1 MKKLFT
7 FLSVIALTLCG
18 VLPANA
24 QWNRYFVNEN
34 FDEITSLPST
44 LTYYSGASNNASK
57 AFIGRNGGQA
67 IKNGAINL
75 TGSGG
80 GSRGGELSLI
90 TTLSKEKLNVE
101 FDWKVTSAA
110 LGPKNSAGF
119 YFLGS
124 QSVWESYN
132 DVVLGVYM
140 TGSSG
145 KVHVW
150 NKDIVGPFKGV
161 GGSDSTVVV
170 WDLYQSFRRAGA
182 DAATVDSR
190 NESTATT
197 VTYAAGS
204 TYHILAEIDYTSHK
218 INLTITDKSNAENT
232 QTLSDIP
239 FVSNKVADFSR
250 IGVINSRSS
259 NEGNGLTVGYDMSID
274 NLNVYEVVPSLGK
287 TDITIKYQDLEG
299 GKIKDDLVIPQQEI
313 GVAYVLTSSDK
324 ASFPNGG
331 FYYAY
336 DPVATGTDTLIVSN
350 EAKEII
356 AKFVKNPVTAG
367 SYVWNGSV
375 SNVWNEYENNFQ
387 VGSAVLP
394 YQTQNEVEFSATEIQ
409 NDSVLVNQAIDLGDK
424 NVTISA
430 SGYTLSGTG
439 QLKGTGALVIKADSR
454 INLINNLDGGVELN
468 QGTLTIDHAD
478 AAKSIIAVSGTSL
491 EFNGS
496 FSKPISGFGG
506 TLSILATAK
515 TDFAQT
521 LTSTITGLD
530 KVVYTL
536 RNKGRVAYSS
546 TTATVP
552 NCDRMLEVNNVYTGS
567 VDVVNALS
575 ETAYFKTTV
584 VDWTATKL
592 HLGDNVRM
600 IYGTTGVAT
609 KDEATATTFTIGEL
623 SGSETSRLV
632 GGYVDARKTKYKIGS
647 LNTDATFSGV
657 IAPLTITRES
667 SDRYL
672 SKPHLS
678 IYKEGTGT
686 WTLTNNSP
694 DYRGNLFVN
703 DGTLIINGIICSQD
717 SIVNLETVQVEAAGH
732 LSGTGTIYAVSA
744 NVYGKLSGN
753 LTFGGAANLWAT
765 SETDIVVNGATA
777 DKVTVAGDLQYG
789 GKLVVTSK
797 NNPPAG
803 TYKIIQAAS
812 YLESSAELGFD
823 EVVLPSTNWT
833 FKWST
838 GELVYV
844 GGDASGI
851 NNAENDKVVKSVEYF
866 TVSGTKTLKDQ
877 KGFLIKV
884 TKFTDGSS
892 STTKAVNK

>member
-24 QWNRYFVNEN
+24 QWNRILFNEN
-34 FDEITSLPST
+34 FDGLTALPST
-44 LTYYSGASNNASK
+44 LVSRAGASGSATSY
-57 AFIGRNGGQA
+57 IGRSAGITVANGVVKFDG
-67 IKNGAINL
+67 
-75 TGSGG
+75 GSGG
-80 GSRGGELSLI
+80 GNRGAELEFS
-90 TTLSKEKLNVE
+90 SKMQKDLLHVE
-101 FDWKVTSAA
+101 YDWAIEGAQVANRNAIGTY
-110 LGPKNSAGF
+110 L
-119 YFLGS
+119 LGS
-124 QSVWESYN
+124 QSTLSPVYTDMILAIYAVGETN
-132 DVVLGVYM
+132 TTLHVQNLDIAGGDVFSQGGGL
-140 TGSSG
+140 
-145 KVHVW
+145 
-150 NKDIVGPFKGV
+150 NKC
-161 GGSDSTVVV
+161 
-170 WDLYQSFRRAGA
+170 GA
-182 DAATVDSR
+182 DIAASELANTLSKTSV
-190 NESTATT
+190 
-197 VTYAAGS
+197 VYAAGKS
-204 TYHILAEIDYTSHK
+204 YHIHAELDFVNKKVVS
-218 INLTITDKSNAENT
+218 LTITDKSDPENT
-232 QTLSDIP
+232 ATLTDLP
-239 FVSNKVADFSR
+239 FVSSTVNDFAR
-250 IGVINSRSS
+250 IGLNQSRGSS
-259 NEGNGLTVGYDMSID
+259 CGNGNTVN
-274 NLNVYEVVPSLGK
+274 NLNTTFDNILVYEVVPSLGK
-287 TDITIKYQDLEG
+287 ADITIKYQDLTG
-299 GKIKDDLVIPQQEI
+299 NKIKDDLVIPDQEV

-324 ASFPNGG
+324 ASFPSGG

-350 EAKEII
+350 EKKEITV
-356 AKFVKNPVTAG
+356 KFVKNAITAG
-367 SYVWNGSV
+367 PYVWKGSV
-375 SNVWNEYENNFQ
+375 SNVWNEYENNFE

-394 YQTQNEVEFSATEIQ
+394 YQLQNAVEFSATEVQ
-409 NDSVLVNQAIDLGDK
+409 NDSVLVKQAIDLGDK

-430 SGYTLSGTG
+430 PGYTLAGTG
-439 QLKGTGALVIKADSR
+439 QLKGTGTLVIKADAR
-454 INLINNLDGGVELN
+454 LNLINNLDGGVELDH
-468 QGTLTIDHAD
+468 GTLTIDHAD
-478 AAKSIIAVSGTSL
+478 AAKSIIAENGTSL

-506 TLSILATAK
+506 TLNILATAK

-521 LTSTITGLD
+521 LSSTITGLD

-552 NCDRMLEVNNVYTGS
+552 NCDRMLELNNAYTGA

-575 ETAYFKTTV
+575 EAAYFKTTV
-584 VDWTATKL
+584 LDWTATKL

-623 SGSETSRLV
+623 SGSETSRLM
-632 GGYVDARKTKYKIGS
+632 GGYVDARKTKYRVGS

-657 IAPLTITRES
+657 IAPLTIIRES
-667 SDRYL
+667 ADGYM

-703 DGTLIINGIICSQD
+703 DGTLIVNGIICSHD
-717 SIVNLETVQVEAAGH
+717 SIVNLETVQVDAAGH
-732 LSGTGTIYAVSA
+732 LSGTGTIYAVNA

-753 LTFGGAANLWAT
+753 LTFGGAVNLWGT
-765 SETDIVVNGATA
+765 SETDIVVNGATT

-803 TYKIIQAAS
+803 TYKIIEASS
-812 YLESSAELGFD
+812 YLESSPELGFD
-823 EVVLPSTNWT
+823 EVVLPSANWT
-833 FKWST
+833 FKWDT

-844 GGDASGI
+844 GGDVNGI
-851 NNAENDKVVKSVEYF
+851 NNTENNKEVKSVEYYN
-866 TVSGTKTLKDQ
+866 VSGTKALKNQ

-892 STTKAVNK
+892 STTKAVN